1 VSCRGVC
8 RKYKKC
14 RRRVAELQHQP
25 LRCMSSQLARAGRQS
40 SCPCCRLPAKATVYD
55 VSDGSMRT
63 GLTSGMTGMCQ
74 QGHSQPLLRHK
85 LSAYLA
91 VLDEQ
96 QSASDDAEGPVAA
109 AELERSR
116 D

>member
-1 VSCRGVC
+1 LQEQERNSPAP
-8 RKYKKC
+8 
-14 RRRVAELQHQP
+14 RRN
-25 LRCMSSQLARAGRQS
+25 
-40 SCPCCRLPAKATVYD
+40 LPAKATVND
-55 VSDGSMRT
+55 VSDESMST
-63 GLTSGMTGMCQ
+63 GLTGGMTGMCQ

-96 QSASDDAEGPVAA
+96 HSASDGAEGPVAA
-109 AELERSR
+109 AELERPC